1 MHPHGEHGRRSRPA
15 AALAPPHRVPHRAGR
30 TDERHQA
37 RGPHRRH
44 ALHPAPGPRA
54 AHHPHERPVP
64 RHTAPHRRRGH
75 GTDRITRTG
84 QSPGGHPA
92 RRPHRRRRLAAARHA
107 SPRRGGRVT
116 RPPLRIV
123 LADDQ
128 AVVRTALRMV
138 IERRADLRVV
148 SEAADGAQAVA
159 AAFEHRPDVVVM
171 DVRMPGMTGVDA
183 TRAITR
189 QWPHADPHPQVLILT
204 TFDLDEYVHAA
215 LRAGAAGFLLKNS
228 RPDQLAEA
236 IRTVAEGES
245 ILSPSTTRRLIE
257 TFTCSAVAGPG
268 ATTGEADLVDRLTER
283 ERDVLILLAKGH
295 TNPEIA
301 EALGL
306 TETSVRSRVNRILTR
321 LRLDNRVQAALAA
334 YRAGLIP
341 DEEL

>member
-1 MHPHGEHGRRSRPA
+1 M
-15 AALAPPHRVPHRAGR
+15 
-30 TDERHQA
+30 
-37 RGPHRRH
+37 
-44 ALHPAPGPRA
+44 
-54 AHHPHERPVP
+54 
-64 RHTAPHRRRGH
+64 
-75 GTDRITRTG
+75 
-84 QSPGGHPA
+84 
-92 RRPHRRRRLAAARHA
+92 
-107 SPRRGGRVT
+107 T